1 MISDCSSPGPA
12 WLKVSEPL
20 GPPRQARRAAVAV
33 QEANRGLWAASDRP
47 GRKRKGLTETSSLT
61 PSDRRPRERN
71 PRHGLKASETPR
83 SRRHRLSPAQ
93 QGPAQGPLPKGGSQS
108 FARPSG
114 PAPEGTV
121 SRPPSHSYLLRP
133 GPQGFVHLSP
143 LTTRSAPGGGGGGG
157 GGGGA
162 ARAGSGAAM
171 LGPGLG

>member
-1 MISDCSSPGPA
+1 MISDCSSPSPA

-20 GPPRQARRAAVAV
+20 GPARQARRAAVAV
-33 QEANRGLWAASDRP
+33 QEANRGLWAALT
-47 GRKRKGLTETSSLT
+47 GRVGKERGSLRLVAS
-61 PSDRRPRERN
+61 PLQLRDLE
-71 PRHGLKASETPR
+71 SETPASA
-83 SRRHRLSPAQ
+83 SRQARDLGATAQPSRGPPRGHSPREAASHSPAL
-93 QGPAQGPLPKGGSQS
+93 PGPLRRGRSP
-108 FARPSG
+108 ARPQQ
-114 PAPEGTV
+114 
-121 SRPPSHSYLLRP
+121 LLRP